1 MSEVLLLWC
10 LKMPCEFVT
19 VVDQMAQTQAPW
31 MVLSALLVLFII
43 KLQND
48 KMSQMLEMMLKL
60 VVLYE
65 QHDERAICI
74 DEKTDFLHDWCIANG
89 KKADE

>member
-65 QHDERAICI
+65 QHDKRAIDI
-74 DEKTDFLHDWCIANG
+74 DTKTDFLHDWCLANG
-89 KKADE
+89 NKADE

>member
-10 LKMPCEFVT
+10 LKMPCEFVA
-19 VVDQMAQTQAPW
+19 VIDQMAQTQAPW

-48 KMSQMLEMMLKL
+48 KMSQMLEIMLKL

-65 QHDERAICI
+65 QHDKRAIDI
-74 DEKTDFLHDWCIANG
+74 DTKTDFLHDWCLANG
-89 KKADE
+89 NKVDE